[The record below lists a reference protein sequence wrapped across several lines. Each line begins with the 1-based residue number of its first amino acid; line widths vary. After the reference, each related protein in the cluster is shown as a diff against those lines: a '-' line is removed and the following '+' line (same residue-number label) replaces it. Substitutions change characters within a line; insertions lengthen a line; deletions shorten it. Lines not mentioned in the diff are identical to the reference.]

1 MKDEIEKDIRE
12 REEQQYERGIERGIE
27 QGIERGIERGMEQ
40 GIAKGTL
47 ETLKGLVRDGLLELK
62 VAAERANMTV
72 ESFTAEL
79 NKAGAK

>member
-1 MKDEIEKDIRE
+1 MCEALRELMKDEIEKDIRE
-12 REEQQYERGIERGIE
+12 REEQQFER
-27 QGIERGIERGMEQ
+27 

-47 ETLKGLVRDGLLELK
+47 ETLKGLARDGLLELK
-62 VAAERANMTV
+62 VAAERANMSV

>member
-1 MKDEIEKDIRE
+1 MCEALRELMKEEIEKDIRE
-12 REEQQYERGIERGIE
+12 REEQQY
-27 QGIERGIERGMEQ
+27 ERGIERGMEQ

>member
-1 MKDEIEKDIRE
+1 MCEALRELMKDEIEKDIRE
-12 REEQQYERGIERGIE
+12 REEQQYERGI
-27 QGIERGIERGMEQ
+27 EQ

-72 ESFTAEL
+72 DSFSAEL
-79 NKAGAK
+79 SKAGTK

>member
-1 MKDEIEKDIRE
+1 MCEALRELMKDEIEKDIRE
-12 REEQQYERGIERGIE
+12 REEQQY
-27 QGIERGIERGMEQ
+27 ERGIERGMEQ